1 MSDFNLMIYFRIER
15 FDTILAAVTVG
26 YSQHGTIK
34 VGQNKKRQIVV
45 AGFINHQNF
54 VSQLKGKVSMLRNII

>member
-1 MSDFNLMIYFRIER
+1 MVYFRIEW

-34 VGQNKKRQIVV
+34 VGQKKDRVEGQNVV
-45 AGFINHQNF
+45 TGFINHQNI
-54 VSQLKGKVSMLRNII
+54 VSQLKGKASMLRNIL